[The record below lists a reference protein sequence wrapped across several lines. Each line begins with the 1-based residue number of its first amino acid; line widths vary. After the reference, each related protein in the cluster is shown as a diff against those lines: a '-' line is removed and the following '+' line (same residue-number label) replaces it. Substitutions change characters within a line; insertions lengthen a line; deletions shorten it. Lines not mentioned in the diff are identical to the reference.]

1 MDFPRTS
8 SESADS
14 ADYYRAALA
23 QLQSHSWTL
32 ENYERQRR
40 VRLHRGDVVTAIICL
55 GCAILTLEPATNQW
69 LKASSV
75 GQFFASVQVEQSALG
90 VRSEPQP
97 NSLQK
102 PVPSAGGEIKFAN
115 PHPGARITSRFA
127 PCKKPDK
134 SDCRIHPVTEEEKS
148 HTGLDLSIARGAPI
162 LAAADGVVVYTVT
175 NCRESGTPQSMDC
188 GGGYG
193 NFIEIQH
200 EAGYSTLYAH
210 LQNVYVSKG
219 MNVVAE
225 QAIGTEGSTG
235 QSSGAH
241 LHFEIRNGLEALDP
255 LKYFPNTWK
264 DWK

>member
-1 MDFPRTS
+1 MDFPS
-8 SESADS
+8 KSDESAG
-14 ADYYRAALA
+14 DYTAALA
-23 QLQSHSWTL
+23 QFQSHSRTL

-40 VRLHRGDVVTAIICL
+40 VRLHRGDGVTALICL
-55 GCAILTLEPATNQW
+55 VCAIATLEPATNQW
-69 LKASSV
+69 LKASPV
-75 GQFFASVQVEQSALG
+75 GQFFASVQVEQLA
-90 VRSEPQP
+90 PIA
-97 NSLQK
+97 QK
-102 PVPSAGGEIKFAN
+102 PVSSSGGEIKFSN

-127 PCKKPDK
+127 PCKNPDK
-134 SDCRIHPVTEEEKS
+134 SDCRIHPTTKEEKK

-175 NCRESGTPQSMDC
+175 SCRESSTPQSMDC

-200 EAGYSTLYAH
+200 DSGYSTLYAH

-219 MNVVAE
+219 MNVVAG

-241 LHFEIRNGLEALDP
+241 LHFEIRQGLEALDP